1 MSKAANEVTHMFFRQ
16 LDLNS
21 PFRKYQSVTLVHG
34 KKFAQCNKAGT
45 SIKHN
50 LNKLG
55 KNQSQTLQHMSMAT
69 KSLKIVLLHYTLR

>member
-1 MSKAANEVTHMFFRQ
+1 MSKAANEVTHIHFRQ

-21 PFRKYQSVTLVHG
+21 PFRKQSVTLVHG
-34 KKFAQCNKAGT
+34 KKIVQCNKAGT

-55 KNQSQTLQHMSMAT
+55 KNQSQTLQHMSIAT
-69 KSLKIVLLHYTLR
+69 KSLKTHQQHASR